1 MRPYLLLALLLTLFA
16 SAACMPVQPIPQ
28 PGATAPITPR
38 MLIAPG
44 ALVGANPTAFN
55 WSPAGAQLL
64 YAAPVDNQA
73 GGQPV
78 LWRCDPRTG
87 ATVMLLN
94 PAEHADNID
103 VTSAQWSPQG
113 DRLLLTGDTALWLLD
128 LASGDLTSL
137 AAGGSAKTAVMFTP
151 DGTRITYVE
160 DNDLYLLGI
169 DDGQVQRLT
178 DGGGETVFNGALD
191 WVYTEELATRAA
203 QPAYAWSAD
212 GNWLIYLRLDETAV
226 HSDPITDYRPV
237 PAAVSYTRY
246 PTVGT
251 ANPVATL
258 HALTPGALAPPLEV
272 PLPGGA
278 EYVLPFFTWTPD
290 SNHALFIT
298 VNRDHTE
305 LNLNMWTPQSGELR
319 TLITETAPDWINEDR
334 YVAPIFLPERRAVPL
349 ALRARRLYAPLPV
362 RGGRHARAPADA
374 GRLDDRQLGLQ
385 PAHARPPGAR
395 GPFGRVG
402 LLHQHPHAAR
412 WSGRSTG

>member
-1 MRPYLLLALLLTLFA
+1 M
-16 SAACMPVQPIPQ
+16 
-28 PGATAPITPR
+28 
-38 MLIAPG
+38 
-44 ALVGANPTAFN
+44 
-55 WSPAGAQLL
+55 
-64 YAAPVDNQA
+64 
-73 GGQPV
+73 
-78 LWRCDPRTG
+78 
-87 ATVMLLN
+87 
-94 PAEHADNID
+94 
-103 VTSAQWSPQG
+103 
-113 DRLLLTGDTALWLLD
+113 TGDTALWLLD
-128 LASGDLTSL
+128 LAIGRPDIPGTGRERQDGGDVY
-137 AAGGSAKTAVMFTP
+137 A
-151 DGTRITYVE
+151 DGTRVTYVQ

-178 DGGGETVFNGALD
+178 DDGGETVFNGALD

-251 ANPVATL
+251 ANPAATL

-272 PLPGGA
+272 PLPDGT

-319 TLITETAPDWINEDR
+319 TLITETAPTGSTRIAMPPPSSW
-334 YVAPIFLPERRAVPL
+334 AAATSSSGSPSAT
-349 ALRARRLYAPLPV
+349 ALCTCTCTGRTARSCA
-362 RGGRHARAPADA
+362 
-374 GRLDDRQLGLQ
+374 
-385 PAHARPPGAR
+385 
-395 GPFGRVG
+395 
-402 LLHQHPHAAR
+402 
-412 WSGRSTG
+412 S